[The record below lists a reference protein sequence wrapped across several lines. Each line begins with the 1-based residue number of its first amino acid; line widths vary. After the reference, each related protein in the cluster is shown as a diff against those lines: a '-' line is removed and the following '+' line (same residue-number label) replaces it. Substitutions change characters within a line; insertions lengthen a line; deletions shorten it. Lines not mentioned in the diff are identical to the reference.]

1 VSTEGA
7 EQDFDTAAA
16 TMSTRLFASVPDQL
30 ERLHWDEP
38 TLARHRSAALAE
50 TLAFAAEHS
59 AWHAERIAGIDL
71 DAITPDDLRAL
82 PTMSKA
88 DLMADWNH
96 IVTDPRL
103 SLDLAREHL
112 ARLDNHGPPLLLG
125 EYFVFT
131 TGGTTGEPGVFPWS
145 IDEFARW
152 AASSVRIGADA
163 GDPLPERLTFVAAR
177 SLRHPSAWAPR
188 LLYGNDGAKRVV
200 PVDQPVPVIVDSL
213 NTLDP
218 DSLWVVSSML
228 PVLAEAAATG
238 ALRISPHRLAVGS
251 DAVDP
256 RALDTAE
263 KVFGVRPIETY
274 PTTDVGYVATQP
286 PAEAGMVVNDDLMI
300 IEPVDQ
306 HNRPVEPGELSHHLL
321 VTSLHQR
328 TIPMIRYRIDDRV
341 RIGPPSDRYP
351 AFSRVTAIDGRSDD
365 LFHYDDTTVHPHIF
379 RSAITRYAEV
389 RDYQV
394 RQTGTGADV
403 LVDLHRP
410 CDVAALADELAA
422 ALAAVGLPN
431 PAVNVTTVETIPRS
445 RIGKR
450 LLFVSQ

>member
-1 VSTEGA
+1 MSIEGA
-7 EQDFDTAAA
+7 EQDFATAAA
-16 TMSTRLFASVPDQL
+16 TMSTRRFASVLDLL
-30 ERLHWDEP
+30 ERLRWDQP

-59 AWHAERIAGIDL
+59 VWHAERFAGIDL
-71 DAITPDDLRAL
+71 DAITPDDLSAL
-82 PTMSKA
+82 PTMGKV
-88 DLMADWNH
+88 DLMADWDH

-112 ARLDNHGPPLLLG
+112 ARLDSQAPSLLLG

-145 IDEFARW
+145 IDEFSRW
-152 AASSVRIGADA
+152 GASGVRIGADA
-163 GDPLPERLTFVAAR
+163 GDPPPERLTFVAAR
-177 SLRHPSAWAPR
+177 SLRHPSAWPPR

-200 PVDQPVPVIVDSL
+200 PVDQPVPVIVDTL

-238 ALRISPHRLAVGS
+238 ALRISPHRIAVGS

-256 RALDTAE
+256 RALDAAE

-274 PTTDVGYVATQP
+274 PTTDVGYVATQAP
-286 PAEAGMVVNDDLMI
+286 GEAGMVANDDLMI

-306 HNRPVEPGELSHHLL
+306 HDRPVAPGELSHHLL

-341 RIGPPSDRYP
+341 RIGPPGDRYP

-365 LFHYDDTTVHPHIF
+365 LFHYDGATVHPHTF
-379 RSAITRYAEV
+379 RSAITRHSEV

-403 LVDLHRP
+403 LVELHSP
-410 CDVAALADELAA
+410 CDVAVLADELAA
-422 ALAAVGLPN
+422 ALVAAGLPN
-431 PAVNVTTVETIPRS
+431 PAVNVTTVATIPRS
-445 RIGKR
+445 PLGKR
-450 LLFVSQ
+450 LLFVSR